1 MEQPTAEN
9 RCVPRHETLQP
20 PDTILIGLAAFMPC
34 LLFSRLLAAARL
46 AMIPGLAVIPGLA
59 LAGVTPPSSGPLT
72 HNLHAMLLS
81 GGPFV
86 NPEVLLAFNPQ
97 PDPPGDNTV
106 LDLSDPTAPN
116 LLLPAVFGTY
126 SLLVGMEGASSG
138 DPYTFN
144 VPGGGPTDI
153 GGGVSAFSFTAAGD
167 GAQFRIT
174 LGITGFSSDSGA
186 FNPQPDPPGFGI
198 AGFTFFGDPGVTAHI
213 YELDAN
219 SNRSR

>member
-1 MEQPTAEN
+1 
-9 RCVPRHETLQP
+9 
-20 PDTILIGLAAFMPC
+20 MPC

-59 LAGVTPPSSGPLT
+59 LAGAPPSSGPLT
-72 HNLHAMLLS
+72 HNLHAMLSS

-138 DPYTFN
+138 EPYTFN

-174 LGITGFSSDSGA
+174 LDITGFSSD
-186 FNPQPDPPGFGI
+186 
-198 AGFTFFGDPGVTAHI
+198 
-213 YELDAN
+213 
-219 SNRSR
+219 